1 MFSARFVTKLM
12 TTNQITTELHTI
24 RDWLRYAVSQFEA
37 SDIFYGHGTDNAY
50 DEAVWLI
57 MSALHL
63 PMDTLNN
70 FLDARL
76 TTSERSKLASFIDQ
90 RITQHTPT
98 AYLLK
103 EAWLQGL
110 KFYVD
115 ERVLIPRSFIAELLN
130 TDLSPWIEFP
140 EMIESA
146 ADICTGSGC
155 LGVLLASVFPN
166 AAVDVID
173 ISQDAIDVANINIA
187 NYGLEAQVT
196 AIKSDMFSALSGKK
210 YDVIISNPPY
220 VDAPSMAALPAE
232 YQNEPQL
239 ALGSGIAGLDHTHT
253 ILREAAN
260 YLNDDGILI
269 VEIGHNRDALEDAYP
284 NIIFN
289 WLEVSSGTEFVFLL
303 TKSQLT

>member
-1 MFSARFVTKLM
+1 M
-12 TTNQITTELHTI
+12 TMYAQATQELHTI
-24 RDWLRYAVSQFEA
+24 RDWLRFAVSQFEN
-37 SDIFYGHGTDNAY
+37 SDIFYGHGTDNSY

-63 PMDTLNN
+63 PMETLNN

-76 TTSERSKLASFIDQ
+76 TKPERDKLAQFIEQ

-103 EAWLQGL
+103 EAWLQGF

-115 ERVLIPRSFIAELLN
+115 ERVLIPRSFIAELLAN
-130 TDLSPWIEFP
+130 DLSPWIEFP

-155 LGVLLASVFPN
+155 LGVLLANSFPN
-166 AAVDVID
+166 AAIDVID
-173 ISQDAIDVANINIA
+173 ISQDAIDVCNINIA
-187 NYGLEAQVT
+187 NYGLENQVT
-196 AIKSDMFSALSGKK
+196 AIKSDMFSALKDENHVCKK
-210 YDVIISNPPY
+210 YDIIISNPPY

-239 ALGSGIAGLDHTHT
+239 ALGSGTAGLDHTHT
-253 ILREAAN
+253 LLREATN

-269 VEIGHNRDALEDAYP
+269 VEIGHNREALEAAYP
-284 NIIFN
+284 NTMFN
-289 WLEVSSGTEFVFLL
+289 WLETSSGNEFVFLL
-303 TKSQLT
+303 TKDQLN

>member
-1 MFSARFVTKLM
+1 MINNA
-12 TTNQITTELHTI
+12 TTINELITV
-24 RDWLRYAVSQFEA
+24 RDWIRYAVSQFEA

-57 MSALHL
+57 MSAVHL

-76 TTSERSKLASFIDQ
+76 TTGERVKLTDLIEQ

-98 AYLLK
+98 AYLVK

-115 ERVLIPRSFIAELLN
+115 ERVLIPRSFIAELLAQE
-130 TDLSPWIEFP
+130 LSPWIEFP
-140 EMIESA
+140 EMVESA

-155 LGVLLASVFPN
+155 LGVLLASTFPN
-166 AAVDVID
+166 AAIDVID

-187 NYGLEAQVT
+187 NYGLENQIT
-196 AIKSDMFSALSGKK
+196 AIQSDMFTALKGKT
-210 YDVIISNPPY
+210 YDLIISNPPY

-239 ALGSGIAGLDHTHT
+239 ALGSGVAGLDHTHT
-253 ILREAAN
+253 ILREAGKH
-260 YLNDDGILI
+260 LNDDGILI
-269 VEIGHNRDALEDAYP
+269 VEIGHNREALEAAYP
-284 NIIFN
+284 NIVFN
-289 WLEVSSGTEFVFLL
+289 WLEVSSGNAFVFLL
-303 TKSQLT
+303 TKSQLL

>member
-1 MFSARFVTKLM
+1 MTKLM
-12 TTNQITTELHTI
+12 TTNQITTELQTI

-76 TTSERSKLASFIDQ
+76 TTSERNKLASFIDQ

>member
-1 MFSARFVTKLM
+1 M
-12 TTNQITTELHTI
+12 TYQQETTELFTI
-24 RDWLRYAVSQFEA
+24 RDWIRFAVSQFEA
-37 SDIFYGHGTDNAY
+37 SDIFYGHGTNNGY

-63 PMDTLNN
+63 PMDTLDN
-70 FLDARL
+70 FFDARL
-76 TTSERSKLASFIDQ
+76 TEAERTKLADFIEQ
-90 RITQHTPT
+90 RISKHTPT

-130 TDLSPWIEFP
+130 NDLSPWIEFP
-140 EMIESA
+140 ELIESA

-155 LGVLLASVFPN
+155 LGILLASTFPN
-166 AAVDVID
+166 AAIDVID

-187 NYGLEAQVT
+187 NYGLEAQIT
-196 AIKSDMFSALSGKK
+196 AIKSDMFSALNGKK

-220 VDAPSMAALPAE
+220 VDAPAMAALPAE
-232 YQNEPQL
+232 YRNEPQL
-239 ALGSGIAGLDHTHT
+239 ALGSGVAGLDHTHT

-260 YLNDDGILI
+260 YLTDDGILI
-269 VEIGHNRDALEDAYP
+269 VEIGHNREALEAAYP
-284 NIIFN
+284 NIVFN
-289 WLEVSSGTEFVFLL
+289 WLEVSSGNEFVFLL
-303 TKSQLT
+303 TKSQLA

>member
-1 MFSARFVTKLM
+1 M
-12 TTNQITTELHTI
+12 TYQQETTELFTI
-24 RDWLRYAVSQFEA
+24 RDWIRFAVSQFEA
-37 SDIFYGHGTDNAY
+37 SDIFYGHGTDNGY

-63 PMDTLNN
+63 PMDTLDN
-70 FLDARL
+70 FFDARL
-76 TTSERSKLASFIDQ
+76 TEAERTKLADFIDQ
-90 RITQHTPT
+90 RISKHTPT

-130 TDLSPWIEFP
+130 NDLSPWIEFP
-140 EMIESA
+140 ELIESA

-155 LGVLLASVFPN
+155 LGILLASTFPN
-166 AAVDVID
+166 AAIDVID

-187 NYGLEAQVT
+187 NYGLEAQIT
-196 AIKSDMFSALSGKK
+196 AIKSDMFSALNGKK

-220 VDAPSMAALPAE
+220 VDAPAMAALPAE
-232 YQNEPQL
+232 YRNEPQL
-239 ALGSGIAGLDHTHT
+239 ALGSGVAGLDHTHT

-260 YLNDDGILI
+260 YLTDDGILI
-269 VEIGHNRDALEDAYP
+269 VEIGHNREALEAAYP
-284 NIIFN
+284 NIVFN
-289 WLEVSSGTEFVFLL
+289 WLEVSSGNEFVFLL
-303 TKSQLT
+303 TKSQLA

>member
-1 MFSARFVTKLM
+1 MENKTINLV
-12 TTNQITTELHTI
+12 TTELFTI
-24 RDWLRYAVSQFEA
+24 RDWIRYAVSQFEA

-50 DEAVWLI
+50 DEAVWLV

-70 FLDARL
+70 FLDSRL
-76 TTSERSKLASFIDQ
+76 TTVERQSLNDFIDK
-90 RITQHTPT
+90 RISKHTPT

-115 ERVLIPRSFIAELLN
+115 ERVLIPRSFIAELLAN
-130 TDLSPWIEFP
+130 NLSPWIEFP

-155 LGVLLASVFPN
+155 LGILLASVFQN
-166 AAVDVID
+166 AKIDVID
-173 ISQDAIDVANINIA
+173 ISQDAIDVANINIS
-187 NYGLEAQVT
+187 NYGLNEQVT
-196 AIKSDMFSALSGKK
+196 AIKSDMFSALKGNK
-210 YDVIISNPPY
+210 YDLIISNPPY
-220 VDAPSMAALPAE
+220 VDAPSMATLPQE

-239 ALGSGIAGLDHTHT
+239 ALGSGFAGLDHTHT
-253 ILREAAN
+253 ILSEAVN
-260 YLNDDGILI
+260 YLNEDGILI
-269 VEIGHNRDALEDAYP
+269 VEIGHNRESLEAAYP

-289 WLEVSSGTEFVFLL
+289 WLEVSSGNEFVFLL
-303 TKSQLT
+303 TKSQLL

>member
-1 MFSARFVTKLM
+1 M
-12 TTNQITTELHTI
+12 TYEQETTELFTI
-24 RDWLRYAVSQFEA
+24 RDWIRFAVSQFEA

-50 DEAVWLI
+50 DEAVWLM

-63 PMDTLNN
+63 PMDTLDN

-76 TTSERSKLASFIDQ
+76 IEAERTKLANFIEQ
-90 RITQHTPT
+90 RITNHTPT

-130 TDLSPWIEFP
+130 NDLSPWIEFP

-155 LGVLLASVFPN
+155 LGVLLAGVFPN
-166 AAVDVID
+166 AAIDVID

-187 NYGLEAQVT
+187 NYGLEAQIT
-196 AIKSDMFSALSGKK
+196 AIKSDMFSALKGKK

-220 VDAPSMAALPAE
+220 VDAPAMAALPAE
-232 YQNEPQL
+232 YRNEPQL
-239 ALGSGIAGLDHTHT
+239 ALGSGVAGLDHTHT

-260 YLNDDGILI
+260 YMTDDGILI
-269 VEIGHNRDALEDAYP
+269 VEIGHNREALEAAYP
-284 NIIFN
+284 NIVFN
-289 WLEVSSGTEFVFLL
+289 WLEVSSGNEFVFLL
-303 TKSQLT
+303 TRNQLPQT